1 MTVPATALQT
11 TAPQTT
17 APPPPPPA
25 LRIGGASGFWGDSS
39 VGAPQLV
46 NSGLIDVLVFDYLAE
61 TTMAILVAA
70 QRKNPE
76 AGYATDFVDT
86 AMRQVLGDVLRR
98 GIRVV
103 SNAGGIHPHACARAL
118 QALAAGLGLS
128 PRIAVVDGD
137 DVRAD
142 LPALRAAAPGG
153 VLTDGVSGRPL
164 PDKLL
169 SANAYLGAQAI
180 AQALDAGA
188 DIVITGRCVDSAVT
202 LGPLIHHFGW
212 ALDDYDKLAG
222 GSLAGHI
229 IECGCQATGGL
240 FTDWQT
246 VPDWAHIGYPIVEVA
261 ADGSFVVG
269 KPPGTG
275 GLVSCA
281 TVGEQLLYEIGDP
294 GNYLLPDVACDFRQV
309 QMAQLGPHR
318 VQVSGARGGPP
329 PATLK
334 VSATAMAGWRCSSS
348 LTIVGIDA
356 AAKAQRTG
364 QALLE
369 RTRELIDAQGWG
381 DFSATRIEVIGAES
395 LYGPHATQAGLREV
409 MLRLSVQHPRRDALA
424 LFARE
429 QAAPGTSWSP
439 GTTGAGAGRP
449 PVQPLIVP
457 CAFAVP
463 RAAVQARWAMVGNT
477 VVNAVSETVAGTVT
491 AAAPTAAS
499 TVQAV
504 PFSVPPPPYPQPAL
518 PDPPAWAAPAG
529 LTRSVPLVALAW
541 ARSGDKGDISNI
553 GLIARH
559 PDWLPLLWAQVTP
572 AAVLAWLGHLV
583 KGPVERYHLPGLHAM
598 NLVLHQ
604 ALDGGGP
611 ASLRL
616 DPLGKG
622 MAQMLLEMPL
632 RVPMEMP
639 VPMPV
644 PVPMPALTAAGSV
657 GAVQAA
663 PAAVDDP
670 GAWLRSKPGVQA
682 GFPDNPGAKRN

>member
-1 MTVPATALQT
+1 MNATAPNT
-11 TAPQTT
+11 DINATNATRATRATNATAT
-17 APPPPPPA
+17 AAAAQAGVRRP

-46 NSGLIDVLVFDYLAE
+46 ASGLIDVLVFDYLAE

-76 AGYATDFVDT
+76 AGYATDFVDS
-86 AMRQVLGDVLRR
+86 AMRQVLPEVVRR
-98 GIRVV
+98 GIWVV
-103 SNAGGIHPHACARAL
+103 SNAGGINPQACARAL
-118 QALAAGLGLS
+118 AALATELGLTL
-128 PRIAVVDGD
+128 RIAVVDGD
-137 DVRAD
+137 DVRQA
-142 LPALRAAAPGG
+142 LPALRAAASTAAAQTAPGG
-153 VLTDGVSGRPL
+153 VLIDGVSGRPL
-164 PDKLL
+164 PDALL
-169 SANAYLGAQAI
+169 SANAYLGAEPVAR
-180 AQALDAGA
+180 ALAAGA
-188 DIVITGRCVDSAVT
+188 DVVITGRCVDSAVT

-212 ALDDYDKLAG
+212 TLEQYDELAG

-240 FTDWQT
+240 FTDWQS

-261 ADGSFVVG
+261 VDGSFCVG

-275 GLVSCA
+275 GLVSRA

-294 GNYLLPDVACDFRQV
+294 GAYLLPDVSCDFRQV
-309 QMAQLGPHR
+309 LIEQVGENR
-318 VQVSGARGGPP
+318 VRVTGARGGPP

-334 VSATAMAGWRCSSS
+334 VSATSMAGWRCSSN

-356 AAKAQRTG
+356 VAKARRTG
-364 QALLE
+364 EALLE
-369 RTRELIDAQGWG
+369 RTRELIVARGWG

-395 LYGPHATQAGLREV
+395 LYGPHAAPPTLREV
-409 MLRLSVQHPRRDALA
+409 MLRLAVQHPKKEALE

-463 RAAVQARWAMVGNT
+463 RAAVTPQVHLGDT
-477 VVNAVSETVAGTVT
+477 LIE
-491 AAAPTAAS
+491 
-499 TVQAV
+499 V
-504 PFSVPPPPYPQPAL
+504 PFNTPAPMQPAPAL
-518 PDPPAWAAPAG
+518 PDPAAALLPAG
-529 LTRSVPLVALAW
+529 PSRSVPLVALAW
-541 ARSGDKGDISNI
+541 GRSGDKGDLSNI
-553 GLIARH
+553 GLIARR
-559 PDWLPLLWAQVTP
+559 PEWLPLLWAQVTP

-583 KGPVERYHLPGLHAM
+583 KGPVDRYHLPGLSAM
-598 NLVLHQ
+598 NLVIHQ

-622 MAQMLLEMPL
+622 MAQMLLELPIT
-632 RVPMEMP
+632 VPADWP
-639 VPMPV
+639 V
-644 PVPMPALTAAGSV
+644 
-657 GAVQAA
+657 
-663 PAAVDDP
+663 
-670 GAWLRSKPGVQA
+670 
-682 GFPDNPGAKRN
+682 